1 MPIFTPIMQIIYR
14 LLFIKITRTLY
25 AEEWLMLYF
34 LNDVTLL
41 QNDMFFLVLL
51 VAFQF
56 CFSSKIVAL

>member
-41 QNDMFFLVLL
+41 QNDMFFFSLVSCVSIL
-51 VAFQF
+51 FF
-56 CFSSKIVAL
+56 F